1 MAKQAK
7 KEIEKP
13 ARFRKHWA
21 LDKDFP
27 EENIATLNERF
38 EAAEK
43 WEAKKRKEGP
53 PFNEQFCIDVYV
65 ITEMLTKDNS
75 FKGKYDPGEI
85 YDEMCETMKEVRKG
99 KKGYSLYDEV
109 KVLGMVME
117 KHRKATTKNKI

>member
-1 MAKQAK
+1 MVKDTK
-7 KEIEKP
+7 KEIEKKVKL
-13 ARFRKHWA
+13 FREHWV
-21 LDKDFP
+21 LNKDFP

-75 FKGKYDPGEI
+75 FKGKYNPGEI
-85 YDEMCETMKEVRKG
+85 YDEMCETMKELRKG
-99 KKGYSLYDEV
+99 KKDYSIYDEA
-109 KVLGMVME
+109 KVLGIVME
-117 KHRKATTKNKI
+117 KHKKKTSK

>member
-1 MAKQAK
+1 MAKQTN
-7 KEIEKP
+7 KETEKP
-13 ARFRKHWA
+13 TRFREHWV

-75 FKGKYDPGEI
+75 FKGKYSPGEI
-85 YDEMCETMKEVRKG
+85 YDEMCETMKELRKG
-99 KKGYSLYDEV
+99 KKDYSIYDEA
-109 KVLGMVME
+109 KVLGIVMK
-117 KHRKATTKNKI
+117 KHKKKTSK

>member
-7 KEIEKP
+7 KDEL
-13 ARFRKHWA
+13 FRGRWT
-21 LDKDFP
+21 LQKDFP
-27 EENIATLNERF
+27 DDKLDVLNERF

-43 WEAKKRKEGP
+43 WEEKKRKEGP

-85 YDEMCETMKEVRKG
+85 YNEMCETMKELRKG
-99 KKGYSLYDEV
+99 KKDYSLYDEV
-109 KVLGMVME
+109 KVLGMVMN
-117 KHRKATTKNKI
+117 KHRKAATKK